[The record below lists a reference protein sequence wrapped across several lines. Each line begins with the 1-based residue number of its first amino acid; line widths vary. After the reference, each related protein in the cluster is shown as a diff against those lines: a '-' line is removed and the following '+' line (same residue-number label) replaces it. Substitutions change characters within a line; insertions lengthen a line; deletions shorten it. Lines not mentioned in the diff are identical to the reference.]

1 MNSSIDSVVEPAL
14 TAQVKDAEGWF
25 HTGDVGEIDDHLR
38 IKVIDRVKVGLAFL
52 LSRIWHQVALY

>member
-1 MNSSIDSVVEPAL
+1 L

-38 IKVIDRVKVGLAFL
+38 IKVIDRVKVGY
-52 LSRIWHQVALY
+52 LSCMLIDVRS